1 MSYFRPAKKQKLQES
16 SSIILPSN
24 IKTKKH
30 NFSIEINSN
39 SKNNSNKDTPSW
51 IQYDLT
57 QTNEQLDLFG
67 NWKVGIKSCI
77 ISNSLSSWPKST
89 DSITS
94 PTSSFVKLVVK
105 FKDKES
111 KIIGTKYFQNRV
123 YSKDV
128 TVSQINR
135 YLSELWTNVCHTNI
149 RGINIVGLV
158 FQLTLFSFY
167 LDKLTNSVHILSM
180 GDSKKEINKKKW
192 ANFQTIFQAFS
203 KTNDALESVEIF
215 MSNELN
221 IFLGGFQL
229 LEVISKIEPTE
240 KDRTTYDE
248 NRISLDVRC
257 GLLPCDAYELHFE
270 DTINIQNIRKM
281 PRIGPSLIN
290 IYTSLPILR
299 QTSSSKLYKGNTYQ
313 YLDQIPL
320 KLVSKTFTSLI
331 EHFPEKISYKKLTQN
346 TNMESIEI
354 ILFDAEND
362 KPINLGENFVLIL
375 DFQPMDF

>member
-16 SSIILPSN
+16 SSIIPSN

-39 SKNNSNKDTPSW
+39 SKNNSNQDTPSW

-180 GDSKKEINKKKW
+180 GDSKMEINKKKW
-192 ANFQTIFQAFS
+192 INFQTIFQAFS
-203 KTNDALESVEIF
+203 KTNDVLESIEIF

-221 IFLGGFQL
+221 TFLGGFKL

-248 NRISLDVRC
+248 NSISLDVRC

-270 DTINIQNIRKM
+270 DTINTKNIRKM

-290 IYTSLPILR
+290 IY
-299 QTSSSKLYKGNTYQ
+299 
-313 YLDQIPL
+313 IP
-320 KLVSKTFTSLI
+320 VF
-331 EHFPEKISYKKLTQN
+331 
-346 TNMESIEI
+346 
-354 ILFDAEND
+354 LFYVKYRPANYTKET
-362 KPINLGENFVLIL
+362 PINTWIKYH
-375 DFQPMDF
+375 